1 MKNKFVMIAF
11 IAMSLVACDNDEQ
24 NSLDQPKPES
34 TVSAV
39 MVKDGKIVSTQTR
52 ASENM
57 GTVALKFKD
66 EASLVSFKEYLS
78 NETDAEKQKTLMS
91 YGVRTLHDLAE
102 QADDELEKIGEEA
115 SSEEQF
121 RSLYNVYKA
130 KYNGLLIS
138 NRHDSTDLTLYV
150 PDEDNVESYI
160 ANNEGVYVVGNT
172 VVKANLNNDVSTS
185 VIKMS
190 KAFMSDNIP
199 TNSSVFKPNKYKKV
213 YLDAYMINTKMGVRM
228 HCKKK
233 MWYGWK
239 NDLDRAYYLVT
250 RLKNITY
257 LAQGKYEQ
265 EVSKSLL
272 PMFIFD
278 NHKKVQNG
286 FNIIL
291 GKVNGDRITGSLYA
305 WTDLTIDRDPKGN
318 IIMVQEGERTH
329 PKGSVEKAQIV
340 NINLAPNL

>member
-1 MKNKFVMIAF
+1 MIAF

-24 NSLDQPKPES
+24 NLLDPPKPES

-66 EASLVSFKEYLS
+66 EASLASFKRSLS
-78 NETDAEKQKTLMS
+78 NETDAEKQKNIMS

-102 QADDELEKIGEEA
+102 QADDELEKIGVEA

-138 NRHDSTDLTLYV
+138 NKHDSTDLTLYV

-190 KAFMSDNIP
+190 KAFMSDNNNIP

-228 HCKKK
+228 HWKKSSK
-233 MWYGWK
+233 VS
-239 NDLDRAYYLVT
+239 NHEFYLWV
-250 RLKNITY
+250 L
-257 LAQGKYEQ
+257 
-265 EVSKSLL
+265 
-272 PMFIFD
+272 
-278 NHKKVQNG
+278 
-286 FNIIL
+286 
-291 GKVNGDRITGSLYA
+291 
-305 WTDLTIDRDPKGN
+305 
-318 IIMVQEGERTH
+318 
-329 PKGSVEKAQIV
+329 
-340 NINLAPNL
+340 